1 MRIKQNIG
9 LIKSRVRFREP
20 TNLKY
25 PTMVC
30 MEGNAGGDQWG
41 NDRQWIEIETEIRP
55 MYVGWNQMVGRDKI
69 ERKHNRRSY

>member
-9 LIKSRVRFREP
+9 LSKSRVRFREP

-30 MEGNAGGDQWG
+30 MEGNAGGDQ
-41 NDRQWIEIETEIRP
+41 
-55 MYVGWNQMVGRDKI
+55 
-69 ERKHNRRSY
+69 

>member
-9 LIKSRVRFREP
+9 LRKSRVRFREH

-30 MEGNAGGDQWG
+30 MEGNGGK
-41 NDRQWIEIETEIRP
+41 DR
-55 MYVGWNQMVGRDKI
+55 
-69 ERKHNRRSY
+69 